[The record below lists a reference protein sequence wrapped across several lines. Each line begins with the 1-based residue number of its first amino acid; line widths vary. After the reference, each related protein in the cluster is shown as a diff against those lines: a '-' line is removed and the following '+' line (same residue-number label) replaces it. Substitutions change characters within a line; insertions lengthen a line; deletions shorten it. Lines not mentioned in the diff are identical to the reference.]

1 MRKHPFLLK
10 TATRLVVLFFL
21 FITGCKKS
29 DSGGNTPGGNGPT
42 VITNIR
48 GIVVDENNAAV
59 SGATVKAGN
68 FTTSTDA
75 TGVFNFKNV
84 EVDNANGYV
93 RVEKTGF
100 LVSGKSFLPSS
111 GRTQEVRLMLNSFTF
126 ARNYNIIS
134 PTSIGATNGEK
145 LTWTGSALQTQA
157 GAAYTGVA
165 SPVFV
170 AYTGADYKSLT
181 MMAGDARGID
191 INGNEKVIFPY
202 NIVSALLNSNS
213 GQALKLAAGST
224 VSVETPIQG
233 FMQAGAPST
242 IPLWV
247 FNDTTGRW
255 IQQGTATRTAD
266 KYVFTINRFGH
277 WACAVPYDGI
287 RLTGSIKSQLS
298 SDAIT
303 STVFKVAFPNTVN
316 FIGGVTDSSGYFDLM
331 VPVNKALR
339 LLIYDHCS
347 YDMVGWNVGPYANNS
362 SAGTLTTN
370 GIPSSIYNYKATV
383 KNCSGGLVT
392 NGTVFF
398 FAGSYEYYSVPIV
411 NGQCSFST
419 LACTPYSIRYYA
431 IDYTT
436 GLKSPV
442 TSFSPPGT
450 VGGVFNLPDINTC
463 ATYTG
468 EFVNMTIEGNN
479 YSFVNPTDSITSGTS
494 NSTGAPG
501 YTKSTFIRL
510 KSYAPGSIYGNYQIN
525 SFAFYHNGT
534 TGTVPVYASGSIP
547 VTIYLTPPLYF
558 TQTFVPNSFPQLT
571 ITNFGPVGTGY
582 IEGNFTWQIQDGT
595 NKTLTGSFK
604 VKNN

>member
-1 MRKHPFLLK
+1 MRKYPFLLK
-10 TATRLVVLFFL
+10 TTTQLVVLFFL

-29 DSGGNTPGGNGPT
+29 DSGGNALGGGNGAT

-59 SGATVKAGN
+59 AGATVKAGN
-68 FTTSTDA
+68 LTTTSDA

-84 EVDNANGYV
+84 TVDNANGYV

-111 GRTQEVRLMLNSFTF
+111 GRTYEVRLMLNSIT
-126 ARNYNIIS
+126 ATRNYSIIS
-134 PTSIGATNGEK
+134 PTSISTTNGEK
-145 LTWTGSALQTQA
+145 LTWTGSALQLPS
-157 GAAYTGVA
+157 GAAYTGA
-165 SPVFV
+165 ATPVFV
-170 AYTGADYKSLT
+170 AYTGADHKSLT

-191 INGNEKVIFPY
+191 INDNEKVIFPY
-202 NIVSALLNSNS
+202 NMISVLLNGS

-224 VSVETPIQG
+224 VSIETPIQA

-255 IQQGTATRTAD
+255 MQQGTATRIAD
-266 KYVFTINRFGH
+266 KYVFTISRFGH

-298 SDAIT
+298 TDAIG
-303 STVFKVAFPNTVN
+303 STVFKVAFPNTQN

-331 VPVNKALR
+331 VPVNTALK
-339 LLIYDHCS
+339 LLIYDNCS
-347 YDMVGWNVGPYANNS
+347 YDMTGWNLGPYTNNS
-362 SAGTLTTN
+362 SAGTLTTAA
-370 GIPSSIYNYKATV
+370 IPSSIYNYKATV

-392 NGTVFF
+392 NGSVFF
-398 FAGSYEYYSVPIV
+398 FGGSYKYYSVPIV
-411 NGQCSFST
+411 NGQCSFSM
-419 LACTPYSIRYYA
+419 LACQPFSIRYYA

-442 TSFSPPGT
+442 KAFSPPGT

-468 EFVNMTIEGNN
+468 EFLNMSIEGNN
-479 YSFVNPTDSITSGTS
+479 YNFVNPTDSFGITTS
-494 NSTGAPG
+494 NSAAVPG
-501 YTKSTFIRL
+501 YTKSTFITI

-525 SFAFYHNGT
+525 QFVFYHNGT
-534 TGTVPVYASGSIP
+534 TGTVPVEASGSTP

-558 TQTFVPNSFPQLT
+558 TQTFVPNSFPQVT

-582 IEGNFTWQIQDGT
+582 IEGNFTWQIQYGT

-604 VKNN
+604 VKNS